1 MSQENNINIKKSE
14 EQILKTVMNLYID
27 EDTFYLSPLNKELMT
42 KIKDILNNYPFA
54 LNIKKSPSP
63 QEKNNITFYL
73 DCLLLKNQNPEDFFI
88 LMKYMTTFGEE
99 SLLII
104 KIIVHTQ
111 LIKNEKISEMDEN
124 IRIKIKLKNGEGL
137 FGVKLSQKDKL
148 PFNSFVQFTGKIL
161 NVSIIKKIHIK
172 ISYICPNCGVIGI
185 TNLSFGKNNKNYI
198 EPDKSHKCNDNDDN
212 YYSGEIKIQKN
223 FLEPIYVRYLLVDTE
238 LGEIICLV
246 LEEDFNINYLHNKKE
261 LMFEGIVKSKPDNDK
276 YNNNIYKKF
285 VKIINIYEIEK
296 NSVSFELK
304 SNMLINQ
311 NKTLSNLSNFVK
323 LNKKF
328 KTCYE
333 LLGLKKIDYNNLLFF
348 YFLFSLS
355 NNSSYNLRIHLINLS
370 KNELSNLEYIKNIN
384 ETHPQLF
391 EFIDNETVVHRMNNK
406 NPTNVEVFRNY
417 FGNNNLVINNYDQ
430 QYMMNDLKNIINN
443 LNSFLSCFDC
453 IQNRME
459 TNISNIIY
467 NPNIYSSLFT
477 MSSTFN
483 INLKGY
489 DVISIVNDINTT
501 NNDPYLANKAILHE
515 FNSRKRQKRNYNS
528 MNMESQKLGMQNN
541 FKIKNIQDDI
551 FTIDSIA
558 FENFFNQILKNAD
571 TPDNFCN
578 NYEDDEEEN
587 INKDE
592 LDIEKYIEFVNEY
605 VEPVISQDYFRDIFF
620 LSEHLKTQFEDL
632 QSYCLFDVNWLSV
645 NTLQKFSKISARID
659 LRDVVNKDD
668 IIKGYFMTK
677 EFLQKN
683 YVHVLLN
690 KTAKARGAHGNKAKI
705 EYVLE
710 KLRQYMNISG
720 DKITVEEIKSFGC
733 FLSHEYEKII
743 DQLNNQGIL
752 LKVGSR
758 QYQILLD

>member
-1 MSQENNINIKKSE
+1 MSQGNKNKENEDK
-14 EQILKTVMNLYID
+14 ILKNVMNLYID
-27 EDTFYLSPLNKELMT
+27 EDAFYLSPLNKELIT
-42 KIKDILNNYPFA
+42 KIKEILKNYPFSI
-54 LNIKKSPSP
+54 NIKKSLSP
-63 QEKNNITFYL
+63 QENNNMIFYL

-104 KIIVHTQ
+104 KIIVHTH
-111 LIKNEKISEMDEN
+111 LIKLEKISMFDTN
-124 IRIKIKLKNGEGL
+124 TRIKIKLKNGEGL
-137 FGVKLSQKDKL
+137 FGVKLSQKDRL
-148 PFNSFVQFTGKIL
+148 PFNSYVQFTGKIL
-161 NVSIIKKIHIK
+161 NVSIIKKIHTK
-172 ISYICPNCGVIGI
+172 VSYICPNCGVIG
-185 TNLSFGKNNKNYI
+185 TSNLNFGKNNKDYI
-198 EPDKSHKCNDNDDN
+198 EPDKSHKCEDNN
-212 YYSGEIKIQKN
+212 ENKYTEVKIQKN

-238 LGEIICLV
+238 LGEIVCLI

-276 YNNNIYKKF
+276 FNTNIYKKF

-328 KTCYE
+328 KACYK
-333 LLGLKKIDYNNLLFF
+333 LLGLCKIDYNNLLFF

-370 KNELSNLEYIKNIN
+370 KNELSNLEFIKNIN
-384 ETHPQLF
+384 NAHPKLF
-391 EFIDNETVVHRMNNK
+391 QFIDNETVVHRINNK
-406 NPTNVEVFRNY
+406 NQSNSEVFQNY

-430 QYMMNDLKNIINN
+430 QYISNDLKNVINN

-453 IQNRME
+453 CQNKNE
-459 TNISNIIY
+459 TNISNIIF

-483 INLKGY
+483 IDLKGY

-501 NNDPYLANKAILHE
+501 NNDPYLANKAILNE
-515 FNSRKRQKRNYNS
+515 FNSHKRKKRNYNT
-528 MNMESQKLGMQNN
+528 MYMESQKMRMNNN
-541 FKIKNIQDDI
+541 FKIKNIQEDI
-551 FTIDSIA
+551 LSIDTIA
-558 FENFFNQILKNAD
+558 FDDYFNQILQNKD
-571 TPDNFCN
+571 TSGNTFCV
-578 NYEDDEEEN
+578 DDEEYLNE
-587 INKDE
+587 DE

-605 VEPVISQDYFRDIFF
+605 VEPVIQQDYFGDIFF
-620 LSEHLKTQFEDL
+620 LSEHLKSQFEDL
-632 QSYCLFDVNWLSV
+632 QSFSLFDINWLSV
-645 NTLQKFSKISARID
+645 NTLQKFTKISARID
-659 LRDVVNKDD
+659 LRDKVNKDD

-690 KTAKARGAHGNKAKI
+690 KTAKAKGAHGNKAKI
-705 EYVLE
+705 EFVLE
-710 KLRQYMNISG
+710 KLRQYLNISG

-733 FLSHEYEKII
+733 FLSHEYERII
-743 DQLNNQGIL
+743 DQLNDQGIL
-752 LKVGSR
+752 LKVGTR
-758 QYQILLD
+758 QYQIILDY